1 MYVLWNLT
9 IRSYCCANCY
19 DDAQIILKQCYKRD
33 FVYYKK
39 GDDKRRSGFSR
50 NLPELGLIFHT
61 LNWPSDWRLRTPSPK
76 NVAYSKKRLRKQLLP
91 PRIILKLR
99 DLNCWKIKKRDDK
112 RIKTSWDR
120 KIKLRKK
127 KRKGKIIRRTINEN
141 IRIRWKNWFSFIT
154 FS

>member
-76 NVAYSKKRLRKQLLP
+76 NVAYSKKRLRIRKEIQMWFF
-91 PRIILKLR
+91 
-99 DLNCWKIKKRDDK
+99 NCPK
-112 RIKTSWDR
+112 SGLFGR
-120 KIKLRKK
+120 KSKSCLWRPV
-127 KRKGKIIRRTINEN
+127 GA
-141 IRIRWKNWFSFIT
+141 RWWWEVTVSLHFTGSETWVRHLDFLFSCYFIV
-154 FS
+154 FAS